1 MISHFD
7 KNVLR
12 NRVKL
17 RHLHCFAEVVRRR
30 SLKRAADRLNLTQP
44 AMSKTIKE
52 LEEILG
58 KVLLHRS
65 RAGVSLTE
73 AGEVFAH
80 FAEMSLAALD
90 HGFDGVAQLD
100 ASGKRAGLSIGA
112 LPSVAA
118 GLLPRAVAE
127 FERLSPA
134 TTLRIQDGPVGYLVD
149 RLRDGAVEVVIGR
162 LGDPSIM
169 QNLSFT
175 QLYLE
180 AVDFV
185 VRPGHPLLDG
195 GRLEDIADWPVIYP
209 PAQAA
214 IRPLVE
220 GFLAGQGVGV
230 PRIAVETVS
239 GAFGR
244 VYTRES
250 DAVWII
256 SRGVV
261 WNELAEGRL
270 ERLPFDTDLTRGPVG
285 LLRREDAEPS
295 AAEGLLVTALTRMI
309 AQMGLSDPVHPA

>member
-1 MISHFD
+1 MVARMNNQS
-7 KNVLR
+7 LR
-12 NRVKL
+12 RRIKL
-17 RHLHCFAEVVRRR
+17 RHLHCFTEAVRQK

-44 AMSKTIKE
+44 AMSKTLKE
-52 LEEILG
+52 LEETLG
-58 KVLLHRS
+58 KTLLIRS
-65 RAGVSLTE
+65 RAGMTLTD

-80 FAEMSLAALD
+80 FAQMSLSALD
-90 HGFDGVAQLD
+90 HGLDGIAQLE
-100 ASGKRAGLSIGA
+100 AGGARAELAIGA

-118 GLLPRAVAE
+118 GLLPRAVAA

-134 TTLRIQDGPVGYLVD
+134 TLRIEDGPVGYLVE
-149 RLRDGAVEVVIGR
+149 RLRDGAVGMVIGR

-175 QLYLE
+175 QLYQE
-180 AVDFV
+180 EVDFV
-185 VRPGHPLLDG
+185 VRPGHPLLAG
-195 GRLEDIADWPVIYP
+195 ARLEDIADWPVIYP

-220 GFLAGQGVGV
+220 RFLIGQGIGR

-250 DAVWII
+250 DAIWII

-270 ERLPFDTDLTRGPVG
+270 ARLPFETGLTRGPVG
-285 LLRREDAEPS
+285 LLRRDDAEPG
-295 AAEGLLVTALTRMI
+295 AEEGLLVSALTRTI
-309 AQMGLSDPVHPA
+309 EEMGLAPG

>member
-1 MISHFD
+1 MI
-7 KNVLR
+7 NQVGNQ
-12 NRVKL
+12 NRHRRIKL
-17 RHLHCFAEVVRRR
+17 RHLQCFTEAVRQR

-44 AMSKTIKE
+44 AMSKTLKE
-52 LEEILG
+52 LEEIVG
-58 KVLLHRS
+58 KTLLIRS
-65 RAGVSLTE
+65 RAGVSLTD

-80 FAEMSLAALD
+80 FARMSLSALD
-90 HGFDGVAQLD
+90 HGLEGIAQLD
-100 ASGKRAGLSIGA
+100 AAGRRADLSIGA

-118 GLLPRAVAE
+118 GLLPRAVVA
-127 FERLSPA
+127 FERMSPA
-134 TTLRIQDGPVGYLVD
+134 VTLRIQDGPVRFLID
-149 RLRDGAVEVVIGR
+149 RLRDGDVSMVIGR

-175 QLYLE
+175 QLYQE

-185 VRPGHPLLDG
+185 VRPGHPLLEG
-195 GRLEDIADWPVIYP
+195 AQVQDIADWPVIYP

-220 GFLAGQGVGV
+220 RFLAAHGIGT

-244 VYTRES
+244 VYTRQS
-250 DAVWII
+250 DAIWII

-270 ERLPFDTDLTRGPVG
+270 VRLPIDTGLTRGPVG
-285 LLRREDAEPS
+285 LLRRDDAEQG
-295 AAEGLLVTALTRMI
+295 AEEGVFITALTRAMEE
-309 AQMGLSDPVHPA
+309 MGLAGDRGP

>member
-1 MISHFD
+1 MVARMNNQS
-7 KNVLR
+7 LR
-12 NRVKL
+12 RRIKL
-17 RHLHCFAEVVRRR
+17 RHLHCFTEAVRQK

-44 AMSKTIKE
+44 AMSKTLKE
-52 LEEILG
+52 LEETLG
-58 KVLLHRS
+58 KTLLIRS
-65 RAGVSLTE
+65 RAGMTLTD

-80 FAEMSLAALD
+80 FAQMSLSALD
-90 HGFDGVAQLD
+90 YGLDGIAQLE
-100 ASGKRAGLSIGA
+100 AGGARAELAIGA

-118 GLLPRAVAE
+118 GLLPRAVAA

-134 TTLRIQDGPVGYLVD
+134 TLRIEDGPVGYLVE
-149 RLRDGAVEVVIGR
+149 RLRDGAVGMVIGR

-175 QLYLE
+175 QLYQE
-180 AVDFV
+180 EVDFV
-185 VRPGHPLLDG
+185 VRPGHPLLAG
-195 GRLEDIADWPVIYP
+195 ARLEDIADWPVIYP

-220 GFLAGQGVGV
+220 RFLIGQGIGR

-250 DAVWII
+250 DAIWII

-270 ERLPFDTDLTRGPVG
+270 ARLPFETGLTRGPVG
-285 LLRREDAEPS
+285 LLRRDDAEPG
-295 AAEGLLVTALTRMI
+295 AEEGLLVSALTRTI
-309 AQMGLSDPVHPA
+309 EEMGLAPG

>member
-1 MISHFD
+1 MNNQS
-7 KNVLR
+7 LR
-12 NRVKL
+12 RRIKL
-17 RHLHCFAEVVRRR
+17 RHLHCFTEAVRQK

-44 AMSKTIKE
+44 AMSKTLKE
-52 LEEILG
+52 LEETLG
-58 KVLLHRS
+58 KTLLIRS
-65 RAGVSLTE
+65 RAGMTLTD

-80 FAEMSLAALD
+80 FAQMSLSALD
-90 HGFDGVAQLD
+90 HGLDGIAQLE
-100 ASGKRAGLSIGA
+100 AGGARAELAIGA

-118 GLLPRAVAE
+118 GLLPRAVAA

-134 TTLRIQDGPVGYLVD
+134 TLRIEDGPVGYLVE
-149 RLRDGAVEVVIGR
+149 RLRDGAVGMVIGR

-175 QLYLE
+175 QLYQE
-180 AVDFV
+180 EVDFV
-185 VRPGHPLLDG
+185 VRPGHPLLAG
-195 GRLEDIADWPVIYP
+195 ARLEDIADWPVIYP

-220 GFLAGQGVGV
+220 RFLIGQGIGR

-250 DAVWII
+250 DAIWII

-270 ERLPFDTDLTRGPVG
+270 ARLPFETGLTRGPVG
-285 LLRREDAEPS
+285 LLRRDDAEPG
-295 AAEGLLVTALTRMI
+295 AEEGLLVSALTRTI
-309 AQMGLSDPVHPA
+309 EEMGLAPG

>member
-1 MISHFD
+1 MVARMHNQS
-7 KNVLR
+7 LR
-12 NRVKL
+12 RRIKL
-17 RHLHCFAEVVRRR
+17 RHLQCFTEAVRQQ

-44 AMSKTIKE
+44 AMSKTLKE
-52 LEEILG
+52 LEETLG
-58 KVLLHRS
+58 KTLLIRS
-65 RAGVSLTE
+65 RAGMTLTE

-80 FAEMSLAALD
+80 FAQMSLSALD
-90 HGFDGVAQLD
+90 HGLDGIAQLE
-100 ASGKRAGLSIGA
+100 AGGARAELAIGA

-118 GLLPRAVAE
+118 GLLPRAVAA

-134 TTLRIQDGPVGYLVD
+134 TLRIEDGPVGYLVE
-149 RLRDGAVEVVIGR
+149 RLRDGAVGMVIGR

-175 QLYLE
+175 QLYQE
-180 AVDFV
+180 EVDFV
-185 VRPGHPLLDG
+185 VRPGHPLLAG
-195 GRLEDIADWPVIYP
+195 ARLEDIADWPVIYP

-220 GFLAGQGVGV
+220 RFLIGQGIGR

-250 DAVWII
+250 DAIWII

-270 ERLPFDTDLTRGPVG
+270 ARLPFETGLTRGPVG
-285 LLRREDAEPS
+285 LLRRDDAEPG
-295 AAEGLLVTALTRMI
+295 AEDGLFVSALTRTI
-309 AQMGLSDPVHPA
+309 TEMGLAPA

>member
-1 MISHFD
+1 MVSQM
-7 KNVLR
+7 NNQLLR
-12 NRVKL
+12 RRIKL
-17 RHLHCFAEVVRRR
+17 RHLQCFSEAVRQK

-44 AMSKTIKE
+44 AMSKTLKE

-65 RAGVSLTE
+65 RAGVTLTE

-80 FAEMSLAALD
+80 FAQMSLSALD
-90 HGFDGVAQLD
+90 HGLDGIAQLD
-100 ASGKRAGLSIGA
+100 EGGARAELAIAA

-118 GLLPRAVAE
+118 GLLPRAVME

-134 TTLRIQDGPVGYLVD
+134 PLRIEDGPVGYLVE
-149 RLRDGAVEVVIGR
+149 RLRDGAVGMVIGR

-175 QLYLE
+175 QLYQE
-180 AVDFV
+180 VVDFV
-185 VRPGHPLLDG
+185 VRPDHPLLQG
-195 GRLEDIADWPVIYP
+195 ARLEDIADWPVIYP
-209 PAQAA
+209 PARAA
-214 IRPLVE
+214 IRPMVE
-220 GFLAGQGVGV
+220 RFLIGHGISR
-230 PRIAVETVS
+230 PRLAVETVS

-270 ERLPFDTDLTRGPVG
+270 ARLPFDTSLTRGPVG
-285 LLRREDAEPS
+285 LLRREDAEPG
-295 AAEGLLVTALTRMI
+295 AEEGLFVAALTRTI
-309 AQMGLSDPVHPA
+309 AQMGLAET